1 MMNSTIVK
9 SFAWGAISAYVF
21 AALVFASAAWLGVL
35 PVQADAV
42 PSRLEAVALGAALRA
57 AVGRHAPGGP
67 NPVPAS
73 EQNLFEGAKL
83 YRQMCS
89 SCHSLSAGS
98 PNDYGQSFYP
108 PAPNLPQRGTQYSDT
123 QTFWIVKHG
132 IRNTA
137 MPAWNKLLSD
147 AEIWQLVTLI
157 KSPRGFMDIIPEIR

>member
-21 AALVFASAAWLGVL
+21 AAIAFALAAWFGVL

-42 PSRLEAVALGAALRA
+42 PSRLETVAFGAALRA
-57 AVGRHAPGGP
+57 AVGRNAPGGP

-108 PAPNLPQRGTQYSDT
+108 PAPNLPLRGTSYSDSEM
-123 QTFWIVKHG
+123 FWIVKHG

-137 MPAWNKLLSD
+137 MPAWGKLL
-147 AEIWQLVTLI
+147 
-157 KSPRGFMDIIPEIR
+157 